1 MRINPEHLVTFSV
14 VAELGSVS
22 RAGQALNLSQ
32 PAVSGQLRALQDQ
45 FGQPL
50 YVRQGRGV
58 ALTEAGE
65 RLLPHAQA
73 IARNLA
79 EVAGQISGARQ
90 RPAAALRVGLSF
102 ALSEHA
108 SALVRRAR
116 TAGLHLRVVARPAGT
131 LIEEVRAGRLGAALI
146 VTSPQRS
153 VEDLDLHRVG
163 EDQLRL
169 VTPPGH
175 PLAGLGY
182 VAPHALRGETLLW
195 SARGSGVRRQAER
208 LLDGVGLS
216 AAQGLELGSL
226 WGVLAGVRAG
236 DGVAIMPAGF
246 VARDVQL
253 GAVASVGLEAP
264 AVTVAHTLVTAP
276 AALLS
281 AEVRALVALLRT
293 S

>member
-50 YVRQGRGV
+50 YTRQGRGV

-65 RLLPHAQA
+65 RLLPHAKA

-90 RPAAALRVGLSF
+90 RPAASLRVGLSF

-108 SALVRRAR
+108 STLVRRAR
-116 TAGLHLRVVARPAGT
+116 TAGLHLRIVARPAGT

-146 VTSPQRS
+146 VTSPQRA
-153 VEDLDLHRVG
+153 VDDLDLHRVG
-163 EDQLRL
+163 EEI
-169 VTPPGH
+169 G
-175 PLAGLGY
+175 
-182 VAPHALRGETLLW
+182 
-195 SARGSGVRRQAER
+195 
-208 LLDGVGLS
+208 
-216 AAQGLELGSL
+216 
-226 WGVLAGVRAG
+226 RAH
-236 DGVAIMPAGF
+236 V
-246 VARDVQL
+246 
-253 GAVASVGLEAP
+253 
-264 AVTVAHTLVTAP
+264 
-276 AALLS
+276 
-281 AEVRALVALLRT
+281 
-293 S
+293 